1 MGNTI
6 ARADCANADGKE
18 VCRERGEGFERA
30 LGVAVLA

>member
-18 VCRERGEGFERA
+18 VCRERK
-30 LGVAVLA
+30 VARGLSGLLA